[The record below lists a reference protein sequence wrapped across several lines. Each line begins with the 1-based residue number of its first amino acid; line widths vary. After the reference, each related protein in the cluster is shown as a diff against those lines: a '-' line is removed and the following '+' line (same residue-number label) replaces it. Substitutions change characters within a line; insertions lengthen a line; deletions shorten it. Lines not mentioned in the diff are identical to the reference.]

1 MRGFIVGLFVGILLM
16 LGLGVFALAAVGH
29 ALAVEDP
36 LDKADVIVAISGDTG
51 ARANTAIA
59 LWKQGYAPVIVFS
72 GAAIDPD
79 SVSSAEIMRR
89 EALRQGVPE
98 SATLI
103 EPASATT
110 EENAS
115 EVARLMVQ
123 RKMRSAI
130 LVTSPYHQRRAAL
143 LFTRSFE
150 PVGLALRNY
159 PARDPEWDPNF
170 WWRHDPLRSRTLIE
184 IAKLGAELL
193 RPAVTTSRVLSTR
206 GPLCGR
212 AEPKTGRP
220 MVLEASFLAWV
231 AASRA

>member
-1 MRGFIVGLFVGILLM
+1 MRGFLVGLVVGVIVM
-16 LGLGVFALAAVGH
+16 FGLGLFALAAVGH
-29 ALAVEDP
+29 ALAIEDP
-36 LDKADVIVAISGDTG
+36 LEKADAIVAISGDTG
-51 ARANTAIA
+51 ARAATAIA
-59 LWKQGYAPVIVFS
+59 LWKQGYAPIIVFS

-103 EPASATT
+103 EPASSTT

-115 EVARLMVQ
+115 EVTRLMVQ

-143 LFTRSFE
+143 LFTRAFE
-150 PVGLALRNY
+150 PASLVLRNY

-170 WWRHDPLRSRTLIE
+170 WWRHDPLRSRTLVE
-184 IAKLGAELL
+184 LAKLGAELL
-193 RPAVTTSRVLSTR
+193 RPAVTTSRSN
-206 GPLCGR
+206 
-212 AEPKTGRP
+212 
-220 MVLEASFLAWV
+220 
-231 AASRA
+231 

>member
-1 MRGFIVGLFVGILLM
+1 MRGFIVGLLVGIVLTV
-16 LGLGVFALAAVGH
+16 GLGAFGLAAVGH
-29 ALAVEDP
+29 ALAIEDP
-36 LDKADVIVAISGDTG
+36 LVKADAIVAISGDTG

-59 LWKQGYAPVIVFS
+59 LWKQGYAPLIVFS

-98 SATLI
+98 NATLI

-115 EVARLMVQ
+115 EVAKVMVQ
-123 RKMRSAI
+123 RKLRSAI

-143 LFTRSFE
+143 LFTRAFE
-150 PVGLALRNY
+150 PAGLVLHNY
-159 PARDPEWDPNF
+159 PARDAEWDPNF

-184 IAKLGAELL
+184 LAKLGAELL
-193 RPAVTTSRVLSTR
+193 RPAVTSRS
-206 GPLCGR
+206 
-212 AEPKTGRP
+212 K
-220 MVLEASFLAWV
+220 
-231 AASRA
+231 

>member
-1 MRGFIVGLFVGILLM
+1 MRGFLVGLLVGMVLIVGL
-16 LGLGVFALAAVGH
+16 GLFSLAAVGH

-36 LDKADVIVAISGDTG
+36 LEKADAIVAISGDTG
-51 ARANTAIA
+51 ARAATAIA

-98 SATLI
+98 GATLI
-103 EPASATT
+103 EPASTTT

-123 RKMRSAI
+123 RKLRSAI

-143 LFTRSFE
+143 LFGRAFE
-150 PVGLALRNY
+150 PAGLALRNY
-159 PARDPEWDPNF
+159 PARDPEWNPDF
-170 WWRHDPLRSRTLIE
+170 WWRHDPLRSRTLVE
-184 IAKLGAELL
+184 LAKLGAEIL
-193 RPAVTTSRVLSTR
+193 RPAVT
-206 GPLCGR
+206 
-212 AEPKTGRP
+212 
-220 MVLEASFLAWV
+220 
-231 AASRA
+231 ASRSDQ